1 MTRKHKFGIAGILAA
16 LLLGGG
22 VAVALWSTTGIGT
35 GSAKAD
41 TVQTATVTAA
51 TGTADLYPGF
61 NGGDVYFTITN
72 PNPFPVEFTSM
83 TAGTVVSSDP
93 VNCPASNVTVTGATG
108 LSLTVPANTT
118 SATQSI
124 ADVVTMV
131 LAAPNG
137 CQGVSFSI
145 ALQLAGTQA

>member
-1 MTRKHKFGIAGILAA
+1 MTRKHKIGIAGILAA

-145 ALQLAGTQA
+145 PLTLAGSQA